1 MQTDRHNRIVFDRLS
16 ATVVILLLAPIL
28 CARAL
33 QAKIRTGRV
42 FDRQSQTDGRH
53 ALLRFAGITR
63 GRDLARI
70 LNVAAGTIAWVGPT
84 ILPANRRRRAGD
96 LPLSDLRPGLIS
108 VWRLQKLTGSAYE
121 ERPTHNTYPNHT
133 LSESIT
139 IMVRY
144 AIARLMSVN
153 PDAPKPD
160 KFTLLGVNISNVSID
175 DSLALINNAIKNQ
188 TPKQFAFVN
197 PDCLNKACTDVHYA
211 NTLNALPSVFAD
223 GIGIRVACKM
233 LGIGLSDN
241 VNGTDLFPLL
251 CEQAC
256 KNDHSFYFLG
266 GAPGVTDTMVEK
278 LKERF
283 PTVRIAGHRHGY
295 FEENETNDVIKEIN
309 NSGADILLVAF
320 GAPKQENWLT
330 KHHHQLTPSVRMG
343 VGGLFDFY
351 SDRISRAPR
360 WLRDIGMEWTW
371 RLIQEPGRMWRRY
384 LVGNPLFLWRVRKEA
399 RKIQSTSA
407 VNRFNQS
414 ALSLR
419 GAVYRYRARHFFWS
433 LTVLFAT
440 ALKRIMDITAAGLAL
455 IALSPVFLIV
465 SLLIKLESPG
475 PVVFSQ
481 VRVGQH
487 GRFFTMYKF
496 RSMRTDA
503 EEIKQ
508 QLMEQNEMNGGVLFK
523 MKNDPRITRTGQF
536 IRKYSIDELPQF
548 WNVLNGTMSLVGP
561 RPPVPSEVDQY
572 SIRDRRRLDIKPGI
586 TCIWQVSG
594 RSEITFSEQVEL
606 DVDYIDSHGF
616 LTDVKILLK
625 TVPAVLLGK
634 GAY

>member
-1 MQTDRHNRIVFDRLS
+1 MQQDRHNRILFDRLT
-16 ATVVILLLAPIL
+16 ATAVILFLAPIL

-42 FDRQSQTDGRH
+42 FDRQSQADGRH
-53 ALLRFAGITR
+53 ALLRFAGIPR

-70 LNVAAGTIAWVGPT
+70 LNVAAGTIAWVGPPV
-84 ILPANRRRRAGD
+84 LPAHRRRRAGD
-96 LPLSDLRPGLIS
+96 LPLSELRPGLIS
-108 VWRLQKLTGSAYE
+108 VWRLQMLTGSAYD
-121 ERPTHNTYPNHT
+121 ERLTHNTYPNHT

-139 IMVRY
+139 IMARY
-144 AIARLMSVN
+144 AVARMMSVN
-153 PDAPKPD
+153 PGAPKPD
-160 KFTLLGVNISNVSID
+160 TFNLLGVSISNLTIE
-175 DSLALINNAIKNQ
+175 DSLSKVNEAIESN
-188 TPKQFAFVN
+188 TPTQFAFVN
-197 PDCLNKACTDVHYA
+197 PDCLNKAYKDVDYTQ
-211 NTLNALPSVFAD
+211 TLESLPTVFAD

-233 LGIGLSDN
+233 MDIGLRDN
-241 VNGTDLFPLL
+241 VNGTDLFPLM

-256 KNDHSFYFLG
+256 KNNQSFYFLG

-278 LKERF
+278 LKEKF
-283 PTVRIAGHRHGY
+283 PTLNIAGHQHGY
-295 FEENETNDVIKEIN
+295 FEDEQTQQVIQEIN
-309 NSGADILLVAF
+309 DSGADILLVGF
-320 GAPKQENWLT
+320 GAPKQEAWLAE
-330 KHHHQLTPSVRMG
+330 HHADLTPSVRMG

-371 RLIQEPGRMWRRY
+371 RLIQEPGRMWQRY
-384 LVGNPLFLWRVRKEA
+384 LVGNPLFLWRVRMEA
-399 RKIQSTSA
+399 RRAQSTSTIS
-407 VNRFNQS
+407 RFNQS
-414 ALSLR
+414 GLGLR
-419 GAVYRYRARHFFWS
+419 GAVYRYRVRHFFWTF
-433 LTVLFAT
+433 TVLTAT
-440 ALKRIMDITAAGLAL
+440 ALKRILDIVASGLAIL
-455 IALSPVFLIV
+455 ALSPIFIIV
-465 SLLIKLESPG
+465 TILIKLESPG

-481 VRVGQH
+481 VRVGQY
-487 GRFFTMYKF
+487 GRYFTMYKF

-503 EEIKQ
+503 EEIKK
-508 QLMEQNEMNGGVLFK
+508 QLMEQNEMDGGVLFK

-594 RSEITFSEQVEL
+594 RSEITFAEQVEL

-616 LTDVKILLK
+616 LTDIKILLK

>member
-1 MQTDRHNRIVFDRLS
+1 MQHDRHNRILFDRLS
-16 ATVVILLLAPIL
+16 ATAVVLFLAPIL

-42 FDRQSQTDGRH
+42 FDRQSQADGRH
-53 ALLRFAGITR
+53 ALLRFAGISR

-70 LNVAAGTIAWVGPT
+70 LNVAAGTIAWVGPP
-84 ILPANRRRRAGD
+84 ILPANRRRRVGD
-96 LPLSDLRPGLIS
+96 LPLSELRPGLVS
-108 VWRLQKLTGSAYE
+108 VWHLQKLTGSAYD
-121 ERPTHNTYPNHT
+121 ERPTHNTYPNHS

-139 IMVRY
+139 IMARY
-144 AIARLMSVN
+144 ALARLMSVN
-153 PDAPKPD
+153 PGAPKPD
-160 KFTLLGVNISNVSID
+160 TFSLLGVKISNLSIE
-175 DSLALINNAIKNQ
+175 DSVKRINDAVINQ
-188 TPKQFAFVN
+188 SPTQFAFVN
-197 PDCLNKACTDVHYA
+197 PDCLNKAYTDDHYTQ
-211 NTLNALPSVFAD
+211 TLNELSTVFAD
-223 GIGIRVACKM
+223 GIGIRVACKQ
-233 LGIGLSDN
+233 LGIGLRDN

-251 CEQAC
+251 CKQAC
-256 KNDHSFYFLG
+256 EKNQSFYFLG

-283 PTVRIAGHRHGY
+283 PDLQVAGHQHGY
-295 FEENETNDVIKEIN
+295 FEESQTEQIIEEIN
-309 NSGADILLVAF
+309 HSGADILLVGF
-320 GAPKQENWLT
+320 GAPKQDVWLT
-330 KHHHQLTPSVRMG
+330 KHHEQLTPAVRMG

-371 RLIQEPGRMWRRY
+371 RLIQEPGRMWQRY

-399 RKIQSTSA
+399 RKIQRTSTVA
-407 VNRFNQS
+407 RFNQS
-414 ALSLR
+414 GLSLR
-419 GAVYRYRARHFFWS
+419 GALYRYRTRHFFWS
-433 LTVLFAT
+433 FTVLIAT
-440 ALKRIMDITAAGLAL
+440 ALKRIMDITAAGCAL
-455 IALSPVFLIV
+455 LLLSPIFLIV
-465 SLLIKLESPG
+465 AILIKIESPG

-481 VRVGQH
+481 IRVGQH

-503 EEIKQ
+503 EKIKQ
-508 QLMEQNEMNGGVLFK
+508 QLMEQNEMSGGVLFK

-561 RPPVPSEVDQY
+561 RPPVPSEVEQY

-594 RSEITFSEQVEL
+594 RSEITFAEQVEL

-616 LTDVKILLK
+616 LTDVKILLR
-625 TVPAVLLGK
+625 TIPAVLLGK